1 MTNFRHKSLMLIL
14 LLLVM
19 GLSLSKT
26 GVHLLT
32 EAWWFEAIGFSQV
45 FWTRLMWQIGV
56 WVVSFTF
63 YGLFLWGNY
72 RLARYWTRGQNL
84 HLWRTSYIEGYSKTT
99 LHYLVVMLIF
109 LTALAAA
116 SSSLPAWETLLKF
129 LHSSE
134 FGSRDPIFG
143 QDIGFYVFRLPLY
156 ESLRLWLLGLLLGA
170 LLLSA
175 SVYALTGNIVP
186 GRGSPTRMPKAP
198 KAHLSWLLG
207 GISLWVAWGFWLGR
221 YHLLYSREG
230 VVFGAGYT
238 DVHGHLLAYG
248 VISFLSL
255 LVAILFVVCAWQ
267 RTFALPLLGIGLSAA
282 AFLLLNGIYP
292 SFVQQFIVAPNELTK
307 EKPYLAH
314 NVQFT
319 QAAYH
324 LSDVQRQNYAA
335 ENRLNRPVLQKN
347 QSTVRNIRLW
357 DYRPL
362 LSTYRQLQEIRLYYE
377 FLDVD
382 VDRYTLNGDYQQV
395 MLSGRELSF
404 NRVPQAAQTWV
415 NQHLKYT
422 HGYGLVMSPVNRVT
436 ASGLPEL
443 YLQDIP
449 PVSSVN
455 LKVTQPAIYYGEGT
469 DAYIFTGTTTEE
481 FDYPLGENNAFT
493 QYQGKGGVP
502 LSSLWRRLAY
512 AYDFGSL
519 QILISDYF
527 TNQSRLHYYR
537 QVQERVKQ
545 VAPFL
550 RFDSDPYLVLLDGKL
565 QWIVDAYTVSDR
577 YPYSEPAIPHREA
590 ASLLKGGN
598 LESIL
603 AGQVNYIRNSVKV
616 LVDAYEGTLQFF
628 AIDETD
634 PVLATYR
641 QIFPDLFE
649 ARAAIPP
656 ELKAHFRYPLDLFK
670 IQAQMYLSYHM
681 SDPEAFYNQED
692 LWQVPMETY
701 EEGSEQMMEPYY
713 VILRL
718 PAEDQEEFILILPFT
733 PAQKDNMIAWM
744 AARSNGSEYGKLLL
758 YEFPKQKLVY
768 GPRQIEARIDQD
780 PKISQQFTLW
790 SQSGSKVIRGDLLVI
805 PMAESLLYVEPV
817 YLRAEQGELPE
828 LKRVIVV
835 YDKSVAMEETLEQSL
850 GVIFGEEQVHQ
861 RVPGLGGE
869 KNSAL
874 AQSALLI
881 YQKAQEALRQGNW
894 AEYGR
899 YQQELEKI
907 LQQLNLSS
915 PTQKQT

>member
-1 MTNFRHKSLMLIL
+1 MAS
-14 LLLVM
+14 
-19 GLSLSKT
+19 
-26 GVHLLT
+26 
-32 EAWWFEAIGFSQV
+32 
-45 FWTRLMWQIGV
+45 
-56 WVVSFTF
+56 
-63 YGLFLWGNY
+63 
-72 RLARYWTRGQNL
+72 
-84 HLWRTSYIEGYSKTT
+84 TSD
-99 LHYLVVMLIF
+99 
-109 LTALAAA
+109 
-116 SSSLPAWETLLKF
+116 
-129 LHSSE
+129 
-134 FGSRDPIFG
+134 SRQP
-143 QDIGFYVFRLPLY
+143 Y
-156 ESLRLWLLGLLLGA
+156 
-170 LLLSA
+170 LLSNFDL
-175 SVYALTGNIVP
+175 VT
-186 GRGSPTRMPKAP
+186 PT
-198 KAHLSWLLG
+198 
-207 GISLWVAWGFWLGR
+207 
-221 YHLLYSREG
+221 
-230 VVFGAGYT
+230 
-238 DVHGHLLAYG
+238 
-248 VISFLSL
+248 
-255 LVAILFVVCAWQ
+255 
-267 RTFALPLLGIGLSAA
+267 
-282 AFLLLNGIYP
+282 
-292 SFVQQFIVAPNELTK
+292 
-307 EKPYLAH
+307 
-314 NVQFT
+314 
-319 QAAYH
+319 
-324 LSDVQRQNYAA
+324 
-335 ENRLNRPVLQKN
+335 
-347 QSTVRNIRLW
+347 
-357 DYRPL
+357 
-362 LSTYRQLQEIRLYYE
+362 
-377 FLDVD
+377 
-382 VDRYTLNGDYQQV
+382 
-395 MLSGRELSF
+395 
-404 NRVPQAAQTWV
+404 
-415 NQHLKYT
+415 
-422 HGYGLVMSPVNRVT
+422 
-436 ASGLPEL
+436 
-443 YLQDIP
+443 
-449 PVSSVN
+449 
-455 LKVTQPAIYYGEGT
+455 
-469 DAYIFTGTTTEE
+469 
-481 FDYPLGENNAFT
+481 
-493 QYQGKGGVP
+493 
-502 LSSLWRRLAY
+502 
-512 AYDFGSL
+512 
-519 QILISDYF
+519 
-527 TNQSRLHYYR
+527 
-537 QVQERVKQ
+537 
-545 VAPFL
+545 
-550 RFDSDPYLVLLDGKL
+550 
-565 QWIVDAYTVSDR
+565 
-577 YPYSEPAIPHREA
+577 
-590 ASLLKGGN
+590 